1 VQHHRLYDKIL
12 HLSSHFQEV
21 ETSYQFFEGNCAKSR
36 ISQENPPP
44 PPVANIPIVNLNAWC
59 FSSALSAIQITF
71 GENTKHL
78 QIVLVLVNPI
88 DFDALA

>member
-12 HLSSHFQEV
+12 HLSSYFQEV
-21 ETSYQFFEGNCAKSR
+21 ETNYQFFEGKCAKSG
-36 ISQENPPP
+36 ISQENTPPP
-44 PPVANIPIVNLNAWC
+44 FANIPIVNLNAWC

-71 GENTKHL
+71 SENTEHL

-88 DFDALA
+88 DCDA